1 MIYLV
6 AGDIAQARIFAMN
19 NNLGPEDYRYI
30 SSVRDIERV
39 QPRPSDHLF
48 FIGEFYK
55 RPFSETDAIRQ
66 IFHHRK
72 KCLNPP
78 SAKKGT

>member
-1 MIYLV
+1 MLYLV

-19 NNLGPEDYRYI
+19 NNLGPEDWKY
-30 SSVRDIERV
+30 VREPNDV
-39 QPRPSDHLF
+39 QVVVVRPSDHLL

-72 KCLNPP
+72 KCLNPQR
-78 SAKKGT
+78 